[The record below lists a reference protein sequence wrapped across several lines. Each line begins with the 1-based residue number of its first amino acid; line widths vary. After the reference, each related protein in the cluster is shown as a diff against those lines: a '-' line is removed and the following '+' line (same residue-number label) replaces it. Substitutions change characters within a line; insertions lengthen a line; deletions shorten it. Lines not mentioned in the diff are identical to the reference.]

1 MRKVLIST
9 LLVALIALLV
19 LIGYQGVEVAG
30 FKLGYPVKEILD
42 KNNELDNGIVV
53 LKNRIDREYTL
64 AKTNLDSSFSKLQ
77 AEKQRYE
84 QTISYTTEEDLE
96 KANTQEEY
104 KLDYLWTKIGLYAT
118 QNNIIMKADVSHG
131 SSGVANQ
138 YNISFTTIG
147 EYLSISEFVHAIEKD
162 DTLGFRIEEFS
173 VVPHSNDNL
182 QATFII
188 KNVAIDPNSLS
199 NSSSVS
205 TGTVTTN
212 QNAKS
217 SETVQPEEQ

>member
-30 FKLGYPVKEILD
+30 LKLGYPVKEILN
-42 KNNELDNGIVV
+42 KNNELDNDILT
-53 LKNRIDREYTL
+53 LKGRIDREYTL

-84 QTISYTTEEDLE
+84 RTISYTTEEDLE

-118 QNNIIMKADVSHG
+118 QNGIIMKADVSHG

-147 EYLSISEFVHAIEKD
+147 EYLSISEFIYAIEKD

-173 VVPHSNDNL
+173 VVPHSDNNL

-188 KNVAIDPNSLS
+188 KNIAIDPNSLS
-199 NSSSVS
+199 SSSSVS
-205 TGTVTTN
+205 TGTVTTT
-212 QNAKS
+212 QNARS
-217 SETVQPEEQ
+217 AETVQAEE

>member
-30 FKLGYPVKEILD
+30 LKLGYPVKEILD
-42 KNNELDNGIVV
+42 KNNELDNDILT
-53 LKNRIDREYTL
+53 LKGRIDREYTL

-84 QTISYTTEEDLE
+84 RTISYTTEEDLE

-118 QNNIIMKADVSHG
+118 QNGIIMKADVSHG

-147 EYLSISEFVHAIEKD
+147 EYLSISEFIYAIEKD

-173 VVPHSNDNL
+173 VVPHSDNNL

-188 KNVAIDPNSLS
+188 KNIAIDPNSLS
-199 NSSSVS
+199 SSSSVS
-205 TGTVTTN
+205 TGTVTTT
-212 QNAKS
+212 QNARS
-217 SETVQPEEQ
+217 AETVQAEE